1 MAKDVPFNN
10 NLKKHIHC
18 YKSLRTLAFFIA
30 RQDLINLIFLTEEN
44 NL

>member
-10 NLKKHIHC
+10 NLKKRTHF

-30 RQDLINLIFLTEEN
+30 RQDSINLMFLTEEN